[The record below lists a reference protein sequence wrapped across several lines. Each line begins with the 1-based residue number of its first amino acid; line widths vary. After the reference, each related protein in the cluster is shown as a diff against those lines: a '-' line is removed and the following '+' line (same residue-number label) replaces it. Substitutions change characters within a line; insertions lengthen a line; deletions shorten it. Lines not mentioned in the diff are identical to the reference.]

1 MKNNRSE
8 YVHGYSPREAERL
21 LDQASTLTD
30 LLHSDSVFP
39 AGADVLEAGCG
50 VGAQTLILAAKNPE
64 AHIVSMDISPDSL
77 ALAERRAGAQGV
89 TNVRFVQGDLYNPP
103 FPENSFDRI
112 FLCFVLEHLP
122 DVPGALQRL
131 RRLLR
136 PDGVITVIEGDHGS
150 AYFHPDGAAAR
161 KTIQCLVEIQ
171 RRMGGDALI
180 GRRLYPLL
188 QAAGYGNIRISPRL
202 VYVDDSR
209 PELVKGFTED
219 TFIAMVEGVKES
231 ALEQGLISGAEWGAG
246 IKELKKTASGGGT
259 FCYTFF
265 HATAVSR

>member
-1 MKNNRSE
+1 MKNNQPK

-30 LLHSDSVFP
+30 LLHGDSVFP
-39 AGADVLEAGCG
+39 EGADVLEAGCG
-50 VGAQTLILAAKNPE
+50 VGAQTLILAARNPA
-64 AHIVSMDISPDSL
+64 AHIVAMDISPDSL
-77 ALAERRAGAQGV
+77 AQAERQVRERGM

-103 FPENSFDRI
+103 FPEQSFDRI

-131 RRLLR
+131 KRFLR

-150 AYFHPDGAAAR
+150 TFFHPDGAAAR
-161 KTIQCLVEIQ
+161 KTVQCLVEIQ

-188 QAAGYGNIRISPRL
+188 QAAGYGDIRVSPRL

-219 TFIAMVEGVKES
+219 TFIAMVDGVKES
-231 ALEQGLISGAEWGAG
+231 ALEHGMISEAEWVSG